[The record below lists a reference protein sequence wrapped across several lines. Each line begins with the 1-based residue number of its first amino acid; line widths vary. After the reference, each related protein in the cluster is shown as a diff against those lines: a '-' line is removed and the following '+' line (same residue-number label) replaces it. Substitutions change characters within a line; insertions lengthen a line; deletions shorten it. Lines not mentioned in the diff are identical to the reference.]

1 MTPPEQT
8 QSQIQTPPETIHVQT
23 TRVSCDGGLDNGT
36 GGHPRVWL
44 QIHPVTQWVQCPYCD
59 CRFVL
64 NATPAKS

>member
-1 MTPPEQT
+1 MTTPEQTQT
-8 QSQIQTPPETIHVQT
+8 QSQIQAPPETIQVQT
-23 TRVSCDGGLDNGT
+23 TRVSCDGGT

>member
-1 MTPPEQT
+1 MTTPE
-8 QSQIQTPPETIHVQT
+8 QIQTPPETIHVQT
-23 TRVSCDGGLDNGT
+23 SRVSCDGGL

-64 NATPAKS
+64 NATPTKS

>member
-1 MTPPEQT
+1 MTTPE
-8 QSQIQTPPETIHVQT
+8 QIQTPPETIHVQT
-23 TRVSCDGGLDNGT
+23 SRVSCDGGL

-64 NATPAKS
+64 NPTPAKS

>member
-1 MTPPEQT
+1 MTTPEQS
-8 QSQIQTPPETIHVQT
+8 QSQPQTPPETIHVQT
-23 TRVSCDGGLDNGT
+23 SRVSCDGGL

>member
-1 MTPPEQT
+1 MTTPE
-8 QSQIQTPPETIHVQT
+8 QIQTPPETIHVQT
-23 TRVSCDGGLDNGT
+23 SRVSCDGGL

>member
-1 MTPPEQT
+1 MTTPEQT
-8 QSQIQTPPETIHVQT
+8 QSQIQAPPETIQVQT
-23 TRVSCDGGLDNGT
+23 SRVSCDGGL

>member
-1 MTPPEQT
+1 MTTPE
-8 QSQIQTPPETIHVQT
+8 QIQTPPETIHVQK
-23 TRVSCDGGLDNGT
+23 TRVSCDGGL

-64 NATPAKS
+64 NATPTKS

>member
-1 MTPPEQT
+1 MTTPEQP
-8 QSQIQTPPETIHVQT
+8 QIQTPPETIHVQT
-23 TRVSCDGGLDNGT
+23 SRVSCDGGL